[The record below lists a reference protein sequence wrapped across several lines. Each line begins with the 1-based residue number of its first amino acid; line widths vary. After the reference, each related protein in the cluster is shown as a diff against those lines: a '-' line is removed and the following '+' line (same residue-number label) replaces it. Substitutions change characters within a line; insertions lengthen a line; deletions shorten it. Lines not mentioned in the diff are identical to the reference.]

1 MSAHCCDHEHVTGA
15 PHGPFRR
22 VLWLV
27 LAINAA
33 MFATETAASFYSGSA
48 ALLADAMDFLG
59 DAGNYA
65 ISLVVL
71 GMAPRWRTAA
81 ALVKS
86 ACMLA
91 FGLWVIA
98 TAVHHF
104 FAGAVPEAP
113 VMAKIGAL
121 ALAANLAAAFLLYRY
136 RQGDANMRSAWLCT
150 RNDVL
155 GNLAVLAAAS
165 GVFAA
170 DAGWPDVLV
179 AAVMAAL
186 ALVASRQV
194 ARQALAELRLVG
206 V

>member
-1 MSAHCCDHEHVTGA
+1 MSASCCDHEEETGP
-15 PHGPFRR
+15 PHGPYRR

-27 LAINAA
+27 LAINAS
-33 MFATETAASFYSGSA
+33 MFAAETAASLYSGSA
-48 ALLADAMDFLG
+48 ALLADAMDFLS

-71 GMAPRWRTAA
+71 GMALRWRAAA

-98 TAVHHF
+98 TALHHF
-104 FAGAVPEAP
+104 AVGAVPSAP
-113 VMAKIGAL
+113 IMAKVGAL
-121 ALAANLAAAFLLYRY
+121 ALAANLVAALLLYRY

-150 RNDVL
+150 RNDAL

-165 GVFAA
+165 GVFAV

-179 AAVMAAL
+179 GGAM
-186 ALVASRQV
+186 
-194 ARQALAELRLVG
+194 
-206 V
+206 